1 MKKLG
6 TDKWSKIFSVTGDV
20 LDAVGKGIKPEEDL
34 PVTEKG
40 IFNRQDEQQIAQLE
54 SQLGEQEKKNKQTM
68 YIAIGVIAVVLLF
81 GKKLMK

>member
-1 MKKLG
+1 MKALG
-6 TDKWSKIFSVTGDV
+6 PEKWSKIFSVGGDV
-20 LDAVGKGIKPEEDL
+20 LGSIGKGIKPEDEL

-40 IFNRQDEQQIAQLE
+40 LFNRQDEQQIAQLE